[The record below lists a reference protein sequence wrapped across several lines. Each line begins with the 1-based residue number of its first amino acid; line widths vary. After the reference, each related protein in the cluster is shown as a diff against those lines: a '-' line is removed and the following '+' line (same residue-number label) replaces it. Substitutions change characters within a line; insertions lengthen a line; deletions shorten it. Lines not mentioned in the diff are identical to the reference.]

1 MNTTDDKQEEEWPEE
16 DNVVFVPDEV
26 YRDFHSALDR
36 MEQAH
41 EELRKIT
48 KKIPQ
53 KGATDEP

>member
-36 MEQAH
+36 MEQAR
-41 EELRKIT
+41 EELRKIAER
-48 KKIPQ
+48 IPR
-53 KGATDEP
+53 TEN